1 MGLADDPR
9 FIPDDPRF
17 IPEEAAEVPTPTTA
31 VSPPSAA
38 EPTTMTNTYKR
49 VIGPAIREG
58 YKQNVAEPVSR
69 GIRTGLSALN
79 VLDIPE
85 PFTGAAEFTSRL
97 FPQNVPQLLG
107 TAGGAAGL
115 VTGGPVG
122 GLVGAGLGGY
132 LGGAIEGR
140 DVGEQYLL
148 ALQEA
153 AGQAGG
159 EVVFGKVLPWLGR
172 ALPGMKERISNLSSY
187 RLGGEIEKQTG
198 VPINPQGPPGPRA
211 GVDVGQS
218 SVRLRNAA
226 SGDLV
231 EAAQKRY
238 QEGVDTIEG
247 ILTQSTGPHSRI
259 VVSGQPGPGQIR
271 PGGTSQQPGVIA
283 QQHPSMPPYT
293 TPTFFIE
300 GKDMTFKEGSKR
312 LSEVGE
318 RAFDP
323 YLTSAERTIDG
334 KDARD
339 LYKEIREQ
347 LRGGLGRHPLA
358 QRTWDINQ
366 GQYERSRAWSDMLRG
381 QVEGMN
387 VGNVFEVPRNR
398 LAAGW
403 GGMMDAAASVFRG
416 TGGTPAATTLP
427 VRVGLPGAGNQYA
440 VDPNA
445 MLNMGTLQSFMQQPV
460 GRKWAMERF
469 GPENYESI
477 MKVLLPGRQPLQPST
492 STQGVINALS
502 QQILNEFTGEEVAA
516 TALGRPSQRIPQ

>member
-115 VTGGPVG
+115 VAGGPVG

-159 EVVFGKVLPWLGR
+159 EVVGKVLPWLGR
-172 ALPGMKERISNLSSY
+172 SLPGMKERISNLSSH

-211 GVDVGQS
+211 AADVAQS

-231 EAAQKRY
+231 EEAQKRY
-238 QEGVDTIEG
+238 QQGVDKIEG
-247 ILTQSTGPHSRI
+247 ILTQSTGPHTRI
-259 VVSGQPGPGQIR
+259 QVPGETPGLYPGSYNVSATGT
-271 PGGTSQQPGVIA
+271 GGVPT
-283 QQHPSMPPYT
+283 T
-293 TPTFFIE
+293 FDTPTFFIE
-300 GKDMTFKEGSKR
+300 GKDMTFKEASER
-312 LSEVGE
+312 LSKVGDT
-318 RAFDP
+318 AFDP

-445 MLNMGTLQSFMQQPV
+445 MLNMGTLQSFLQQPV
-460 GRKWAMERF
+460 GRQWALERF